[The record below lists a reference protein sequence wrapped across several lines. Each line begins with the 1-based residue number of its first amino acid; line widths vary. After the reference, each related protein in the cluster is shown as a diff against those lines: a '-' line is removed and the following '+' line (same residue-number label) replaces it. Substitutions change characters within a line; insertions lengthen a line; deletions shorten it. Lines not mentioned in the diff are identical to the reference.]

1 MSAKHGEMTINQRRC
16 IKALLEH
23 SRVEDAASSVGVSG
37 RTVYRWLNDP
47 LFVAALRSAETEI
60 LSDGIRALIVDLKRN
75 HEVIRA
81 IRDGERSSPNLRLR
95 AAKMLDDSLLRW
107 REIQTIEDLTARVAV
122 LEGKSNDKTK
132 R

>member
-1 MSAKHGEMTINQRRC
+1 MSAKRGKMSINQARC

-60 LSDGIRALIVDLKRN
+60 LSDGIRALIVDFRN
-75 HEVIRA
+75 NQDVITE
-81 IRDGERSSPNLRLR
+81 IRDNQRYSAGVRLR
-95 AAKMLDDSLLRW
+95 AAKMIDDSLLRW
-107 REIQTIEDLTARVAV
+107 REIQNVDERLAA
-122 LEGKSNDKTK
+122 LERWQGEQNSK
-132 R
+132 